1 MPTQEERLSTLERNM
16 TNLNGL
22 ISDISHNETILLG
35 MAMRQGENIRE
46 IKLNLAAL
54 NERLSTFEQS
64 VNSRFDE
71 HTTILAQHTT
81 VLNEHTTILA
91 QHTTVLN
98 EHTTVLNE
106 HTTLLNQHTTILNQH
121 TILLAQHT
129 TILEEHTGRF
139 DRIDTI
145 LAQILARLPEKP

>member
-16 TNLNGL
+16 TNLNGM

-46 IKLNLAAL
+46 IKLNLATV
-54 NERLSTFEQS
+54 NERLGS
-64 VNSRFDE
+64 FDE
-71 HTTILAQHTT
+71 RLGSFDERLGSVETTLS
-81 VLNEHTTILA
+81 EHS
-91 QHTTVLN
+91 
-98 EHTTVLNE
+98 
-106 HTTLLNQHTTILNQH
+106 TLLNQHTTILNQH

>member
-16 TNLNGL
+16 TYLNGV

-35 MAMRQGENIRE
+35 MAVKQGENIRE
-46 IKLNLAAL
+46 IKLNLATV
-54 NERLSTFEQS
+54 NERLSSFDERLGSFNERLGS
-64 VNSRFDE
+64 VETTLSE

-81 VLNEHTTILA
+81 
-91 QHTTVLN
+91 
-98 EHTTVLNE
+98 
-106 HTTLLNQHTTILNQH
+106 LLN
-121 TILLAQHT
+121 QHT

>member
-81 VLNEHTTILA
+81 VLNEHTT
-91 QHTTVLN
+91 
-98 EHTTVLNE
+98 VLNE